1 MKFLKALMW
10 GSFILYLLVLGTLL
24 FVSSRH
30 GYLVYDYTFAEK
42 LRYNANFVPF
52 ATISD
57 YITAYQNQ
65 TLNTDIIVR
74 NLGGNLIAFTPFG
87 LFLPLLFEKLRK
99 IGPFLLVFISI
110 LTGIE
115 VTQLLTVRGSFDV
128 DDFILNI
135 PSALLGWGIF
145 HLGSKV
151 WADWRYGEVVND
163 EIH

>member
-1 MKFLKALMW
+1 MKLFKGFMW
-10 GSFILYLLVLGTLL
+10 GSFILYLLVLGALL

-30 GYLVYDYTFAEK
+30 GYLVYDYTLAEK
-42 LRYNANFVPF
+42 LRYNANFIPF

-57 YITAYQNQ
+57 YIKAYQNQ

-99 IGPFLLVFISI
+99 VGPFLIVFISI
-110 LTGIE
+110 LTLIE

-145 HLGSKV
+145 HLGHKLFSN
-151 WADWRYGEVVND
+151 WRYEEALND
-163 EIH
+163 